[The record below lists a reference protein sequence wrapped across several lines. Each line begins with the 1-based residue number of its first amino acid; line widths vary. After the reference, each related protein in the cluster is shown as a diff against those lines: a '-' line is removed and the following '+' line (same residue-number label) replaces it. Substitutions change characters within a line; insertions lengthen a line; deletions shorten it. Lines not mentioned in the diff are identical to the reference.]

1 MYQGDPPPAERRAQ
15 ALALD
20 SSLLAELL
28 GQADLRELLDPS
40 VVQDTE
46 RELQRL
52 EGARACR
59 DAEDVADLLR
69 TIGPLSASEVAQRC
83 VDQRAAA
90 AWLGGVAAQRRA
102 LGIRGGGGSRGAGGG
117 GGRRRRDAPG
127 GALPAGGAR
136 AVARPGAGP

>member
-83 VDQRAAA
+83 VDQQAPA
-90 AWLGGVAAQRRA
+90 AWLGGLAAQRRA
-102 LGIRGGGGSRGAGGG
+102 PDVRGAGQ
-117 GGRRRRDAPG
+117 D
-127 GALPAGGAR
+127 
-136 AVARPGAGP
+136 PGAGAQHAPG

>member
-15 ALALD
+15 AIALD

-90 AWLGGVAAQRRA
+90 PLPRGLAPHAPGPGGRGRIPARRA
-102 LGIRGGGGSRGAGGG
+102 RHRMV
-117 GGRRRRDAPG
+117 RRRRAADVAPRVPREAAQG
-127 GALPAGGAR
+127 GR
-136 AVARPGAGP
+136 TRPG

>member
-15 ALALD
+15 AIALD

-69 TIGPLSASEVAQRC
+69 TIGPLSASEVEQRC

-90 AWLGGVAAQRRA
+90 ARL
-102 LGIRGGGGSRGAGGG
+102 RGAGPPRRPLAVQGG
-117 GGRRRRDAPG
+117 GQD
-127 GALPAGGAR
+127 
-136 AVARPGAGP
+136 

>member
-15 ALALD
+15 AIALD

-83 VDQRAAA
+83 VDQQAPA
-90 AWLGGVAAQRRA
+90 AWLGGPAAPRRA
-102 LGIRGGGGSRGAGGG
+102 PGNRVACARPGGGGE
-117 GGRRRRDAPG
+117 
-127 GALPAGGAR
+127 GAR
-136 AVARPGAGP
+136 R